1 MKPFLLALQFLTA
14 ITLKSDLR
22 ADARDLARS
31 AAFFPLV
38 GLVIGIIL
46 AACWYFSLKLWPPIV
61 ADALVVLVLVAVT
74 RAFHL
79 DGLADTLDGVLGGS
93 SRARALEIMKDTRL
107 GAFGVM
113 GIVLDLL
120 LKFVALTSIP
130 PYMKMQALVLF
141 PVISRYSIV
150 QLAWRTPSARAK
162 EGLGAHFQELIQ
174 FHYLAVAFLIGFI
187 VSFGLLKDKGLICLG
202 VIVAATL
209 GYRLLFRWKLGGVTG
224 DVFGFVNEC
233 NEILFLL
240 TFSALVKYIV

>member
-150 QLAWRTPSARAK
+150 QLAWRTPSGPGQRRT
-162 EGLGAHFQELIQ
+162 GR
-174 FHYLAVAFLIGFI
+174 
-187 VSFGLLKDKGLICLG
+187 SFPGIDTISLSGSG
-202 VIVAATL
+202 VPHRF
-209 GYRLLFRWKLGGVTG
+209 YRLIRLIERQGADLPGGDRCGHAWLPSLVSDGNWAELPVTYS
-224 DVFGFVNEC
+224 V
-233 NEILFLL
+233 L
-240 TFSALVKYIV
+240 